1 MLNPD
6 RFFDA
11 DPAIR
16 RVARDLYE
24 ETRLLPLICPHGHV
38 EPRLLAEN
46 SRFANPA
53 ALLIT
58 PDHYIVRMLY
68 SQGVSMGA
76 LGISRLDG
84 SPTEND
90 PRKIWQL
97 LAERFHLFLGTPSG
111 VWLQHELTEL
121 FGITEKLNAHT
132 AERVYDAIEERL
144 ASTEYLPRALF
155 DRFNIEVLATTDAA
169 TDDLR
174 QHEHIAKSGWNGRVV
189 PTFRPDTLFQIT
201 NATWRR
207 ELTRLEV
214 MTGAPIE
221 DIETFVRALA
231 RRRADFKTMGA
242 TATDHGVM
250 HPYAFH
256 LSVGVANDIFSRA
269 KSGNA
274 SVEDQVA
281 FEAHM
286 LMEMARLSIE
296 DGLVM
301 QLHPGV
307 YRNHN
312 AFIAEQFG
320 ANIGGDIP
328 IAAEFTHNLA
338 PLLNA
343 YGNHPN
349 FRIVLFTLDESTYA
363 RELAPLAGHYPS
375 VRLGPAWWFNDS
387 IEGMTRFRQQTT
399 ETAGIW
405 NTAGFNDDT
414 RAFCSIPAR
423 HDLSRRIDANYLA
436 GLVSRHIIDVDDARL
451 MARAMAYELARDTY
465 NFSKTAQ

>member
-16 RVARDLYE
+16 RVARALFD
-24 ETRLLPLICPHGHV
+24 ETHALPLICPHGHV
-38 EPRLLAEN
+38 EPKVLAEN
-46 SRFANPA
+46 HRFANPA

-58 PDHYIVRMLY
+58 SDHSIVRMLY
-68 SQGVSMGA
+68 SQGVSMNA
-76 LGISRLDG
+76 LGIASLDG
-84 SPTEND
+84 AASERDART
-90 PRKIWQL
+90 IWKQF
-97 LAERFHLFLGTPSG
+97 AERVHLFLGTPSA
-111 VWLQHELTEL
+111 VWLQHELTDL
-121 FGITEKLNAHT
+121 FGVTEKLNADS
-132 AERVYDAIEERL
+132 ADRVYDAIEERL
-144 ASTEYLPRALF
+144 SSVEYLPRSLF
-155 DRFNIEVLATTDAA
+155 ERFNIEVLATTDAA

-174 QHEHIAKSGWNGRVV
+174 QHQHIVRSGWKGRVV

-201 NATWRR
+201 NAQWRR

-221 DIETFVRALA
+221 DVEAFIRALGK
-231 RRRADFKTMGA
+231 RRAEFKAMGA
-242 TATDHGVM
+242 TATDHAVT
-250 HPYAFH
+250 HPYTSA
-256 LSVGVANDIFSRA
+256 LSVGVANEMFSRA
-269 KSGNA
+269 KAGNA
-274 SVEDQVA
+274 SDEDQIA

-286 LMEMARLSIE
+286 LMEMARLSTE

-312 AFIAEQFG
+312 VMLAEHFG

-328 IAAEFTHNLA
+328 IATEFTHNLA

-343 YGNHPN
+343 FGNHPN
-349 FRIVLFTLDESTYA
+349 FRIVLFTLDETTYT
-363 RELAPLAGHYPS
+363 RELAPLAGHYPA

-405 NTAGFNDDT
+405 NTAGFNDDAQT
-414 RAFCSIPAR
+414 FCSIPAR

-436 GLVSRHIIDVDDARL
+436 SLVSRHIIDMDDARF

-465 NFSKTAQ
+465 NFSNVA

>member
-16 RVARDLYE
+16 RVAHTLFD
-24 ETRLLPLICPHGHV
+24 ETRTLPLICPHGHV

-46 SRFANPA
+46 KRFPDPT

-68 SQGVSMGA
+68 SQGVSLSA
-76 LGISRLDG
+76 LGIASLDG
-84 SPTEND
+84 SVSERE

-97 LAERFHLFLGTPSG
+97 FAQHFHLFLGTPTG
-111 VWLQHELTEL
+111 VWIQHELSDL
-121 FGITEKLNAHT
+121 FGVSGKLNGDSAM
-132 AERVYDAIEERL
+132 RVYDAIEERL
-144 ASTEYLPRALF
+144 TGAEYLPRALF
-155 DRFNIEVLATTDAA
+155 EKFNIEVLATTDAA

-174 QHEHIAKSGWNGRVV
+174 QHQKIVNSGWTGRVI

-201 NATWRR
+201 NVAWRR

-221 DIETFVRALA
+221 DVETFIGALA
-231 RRRADFKTMGA
+231 KRRSEFKALGA
-242 TATDHGVM
+242 TATDHGVT
-250 HPYAFH
+250 HPFTAS
-256 LSVGVANDIFSRA
+256 LSVGVANEIFSRA
-269 KSGNA
+269 KTGTA
-274 SVEDQVA
+274 SDEDQVA

-286 LMEMARLSIE
+286 LIEMARQSTD

-312 AFIAEQFG
+312 VMLAERFG
-320 ANIGGDIP
+320 TNIGGDIP
-328 IAAEFTHNLA
+328 IATEFTQNLA

-343 YGNHPN
+343 FGNHPG
-349 FRIVLFTLDESTYA
+349 FRLVLFTLDESTYA

-423 HDLSRRIDANYLA
+423 HDLARRIDANYLA
-436 GLVSRHIIDVDDARL
+436 GMVSRHIIDMDDARL

-465 NFSKTAQ
+465 NFSKPA

>member
-16 RVARDLYE
+16 RVARELYE
-24 ETRLLPLICPHGHV
+24 ETRALPLICPHGHV

-46 SRFANPA
+46 KRFANPA
-53 ALLIT
+53 SLLIT

-68 SQGVSMGA
+68 SQGVSMTS
-76 LGISRLDG
+76 LGIPALDG
-84 SPTEND
+84 SEIEHD
-90 PRKIWQL
+90 ARKIWQRF
-97 LAERFHLFLGTPSG
+97 AERFHLFLGTPSG
-111 VWLQHELTEL
+111 VWMQHELSEL
-121 FGITEKLNAHT
+121 FGVNEKLNGESAQ
-132 AERVYDAIEERL
+132 RVYDAIDERL
-144 ASTEYLPRALF
+144 DSAEYLPRALF
-155 DRFNIEVLATTDAA
+155 QRFNIEVLATTDAA

-174 QHEHIAKSGWNGRVV
+174 QHQNILNSGWKGRVV
-189 PTFRPDTLFQIT
+189 PTFRPDSLFQIT
-201 NATWRR
+201 SSQWRR

-221 DIETFVRALA
+221 DVETFVRALSK
-231 RRRADFKTMGA
+231 RRAEFKAMGG
-242 TATDHGVM
+242 TATDHGVT
-250 HPYAFH
+250 HPYTSA
-256 LSVGVANDIFSRA
+256 LSIGVANEIFSRA
-269 KSGNA
+269 KTGNA
-274 SVEDQVA
+274 SDEDQVG

-286 LMEMARLSIE
+286 LMEMARQSSE

-312 AFIAEQFG
+312 VMLAEHFG
-320 ANIGGDIP
+320 ANVGGDIP
-328 IAAEFTHNLA
+328 IATEFTHNLA

-349 FRIVLFTLDESTYA
+349 FRLVLFTLDETTYA
-363 RELAPLAGHYPS
+363 RELAPLAGHYPA

-423 HDLSRRIDANYLA
+423 HDLSRRVDANYLA
-436 GLVSRHIIDVDDARL
+436 GLVSRHIIDTDDARV

-465 NFSKTAQ
+465 NFSKTA